1 MMPIRVPDM
10 MLKDTA
16 LLGIARSSVEVA
28 KLNAQISSGKR
39 LQSPADDPIAY
50 ARAKDLNTVLTATDQ
65 YSANIDRANGS
76 LSVAESSLASMED
89 VLARAKEIALDQAN
103 PTYDAS
109 QRAVMAQGV
118 QQLID
123 EMVGLGNTQVD
134 GRYVFAG
141 NKTDASPYDAAGT
154 YSGDS
159 GVRNVEVGNGVQ
171 VAENVTGDQFLGG
184 AGGGVDVFAVLT
196 QLRDALQANDVAGIS
211 ATIDPLDTA
220 GQQVT
225 QARMT
230 VGFRMD
236 KLQTQSGILSEVK
249 FQTQQMLSSAQDV
262 DMTQAISD
270 LVLRQN
276 TLDVARATLAKILG
290 GGSIMQYLP

>member
-1 MMPIRVPDM
+1 MMPTRVPDL

-28 KLNAQISSGKR
+28 KLNAQVSSGKR
-39 LQSPADDPIAY
+39 VQSPADDAIAY
-50 ARAKDLNTVLTATDQ
+50 ARAKDLHTVLTATDQ
-65 YSANIDRANGS
+65 YSANIDRADGRLSLAETS
-76 LSVAESSLASMED
+76 LSSMED

-123 EMVGLGNTQVD
+123 EMVGLGNAQVD

-141 NKTDASPYDAAGT
+141 NQTDSAPYDAAGT

-159 GVRNVEVGNGVQ
+159 GVRNVEIGAGVQ

-196 QLRDALQANDVAGIS
+196 QLRDALAANDVAGVS
-211 ATIDPLDTA
+211 AAIDPLDTA

-230 VGFRMD
+230 VGFRMN
-236 KLQTQSGILSEVK
+236 KLETHRSVLGEVK
-249 FQTQQMLSSAQDV
+249 FQTQQLLSSAEDV
-262 DMTQAISD
+262 DLTQAVSD

>member
-1 MMPIRVPDM
+1 